1 MRKDSDMI
9 CYCQEVTYGVIKQA
23 IKNGA
28 KTVDEITDQTEAGL
42 ACGGCI
48 VDLEEILEELNNQ

>member
-1 MRKDSDMI
+1 MYKDSDII
-9 CYCQEVTYGVIKQA
+9 CYCQEITYKVIKDA

-48 VDLEEILEELNNQ
+48 EQLEEILEENQ